1 MQAARGAAVTAD
13 ETAGAGTDGAGP
25 GPAARRR
32 SSLLVL
38 VAVLVLAADVLSKL
52 LAVAKLSDRPRVTLI
67 PHVLWLT
74 MTRNAGAA
82 FSVGTGSTVVFTLVA
97 VAVVVVILLVYR
109 LRAWLM
115 ALFAG
120 RPMPPARTDSRKVTD
135 VTYEIVDR
143 SDER

>member
-1 MQAARGAAVTAD
+1 VGVVNGQRPSFFDLISRLPPRIWLQAALGLIAF
-13 ETAGAGTDGAGP
+13 
-25 GPAARRR
+25 
-32 SSLLVL
+32 
-38 VAVLVLAADVLSKL
+38 AVLAVLGFA
-52 LAVAKLSDRPRVTLI
+52 I
-67 PHVLWLT
+67 I
-74 MTRNAGAA
+74 AG
-82 FSVGTGSTVVFTLVA
+82 F